1 MLKRALFAGA
11 ALVIGAMYMQ
21 GAVTPAS
28 AGPNVKPNVRV
39 AQQKPRI
46 RIIKPKIRLKVD
58 PKRLTRDKR
67 ENLPGENLPGTRA
80 GKSRDSDPSHKSGN
94 LAHVIVLR
102 ADSVV
107 LHHLCEISHSWC

>member
-11 ALVIGAMYMQ
+11 TLVIGAMYMQ

-46 RIIKPKIRLKVD
+46 RVIKPKIRLRVD
-58 PKRLTRDKR
+58 PKRLKKKETVPNPQQTAVPRDTPR
-67 ENLPGENLPGTRA
+67 LDEA
-80 GKSRDSDPSHKSGN
+80 GVKPTAVDPITVKTWKTFPNTASG
-94 LAHVIVLR
+94 
-102 ADSVV
+102 
-107 LHHLCEISHSWC
+107 